1 MDSSGFSTS
10 RFDRWFDEKY
20 GGIKKQHTWVKAH
33 LMSGVKTNVVTAVE
47 ILDKAAGD
55 APQFPGL
62 VLRTSQNFD
71 IKEVSA
77 DKAYSSV
84 DNIDFAFQMGATPF
98 IAFKSNAT
106 GASGGLWQQMAG
118 SPQEL
123 PPGAPTDP
131 YVPDSGIRLVKSWL
145 RCRDG
150 TLSEPP
156 PQAGAGNAPATVGS
170 DPRKCSNPACDV
182 AAISSRDGPPCIG
195 SGPTLR
201 RCP

>member
-1 MDSSGFSTS
+1 MIVAETDRRALRVIAGLFARSSPLP
-10 RFDRWFDEKY
+10 R
-20 GGIKKQHTWVKAH
+20 
-33 LMSGVKTNVVTAVE
+33 
-47 ILDKAAGD
+47 
-55 APQFPGL
+55 
-62 VLRTSQNFD
+62 
-71 IKEVSA
+71 
-77 DKAYSSV
+77 
-84 DNIDFAFQMGATPF
+84 
-98 IAFKSNAT
+98 
-106 GASGGLWQQMAG
+106 AG